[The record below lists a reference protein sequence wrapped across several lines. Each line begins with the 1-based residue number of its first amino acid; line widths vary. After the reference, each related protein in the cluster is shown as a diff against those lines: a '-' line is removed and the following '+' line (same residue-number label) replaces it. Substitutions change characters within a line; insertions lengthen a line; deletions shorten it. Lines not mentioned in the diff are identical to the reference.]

1 MSGEILALT
10 GLAASMGL
18 LHTLFGPDHYLPFIM
33 MATARKWSRP
43 KTMWI
48 TFLCGLGHVGSSVV
62 LGLIGAAIGLA
73 VTSVEAIEGSR
84 GDLAAWAI
92 IAFGFVYCLWGVR
105 QAVRNRPHRH
115 LHLHDDGQ
123 SHEHEHTHQADHAH
137 VHDACDHVQA
147 GPSGQHVR
155 ALGSITPW
163 ALFVVFVLGPCEP
176 LIPILMYPAFEHSVV
191 GMIAVALVFSICTI
205 GTMLSVVLAATYGL
219 NLLPLR
225 PLERYM
231 HVIAGGAI
239 CLSGLA
245 IVFLGL

>member
-1 MSGEILALT
+1 MSGEILTLI

-18 LHTLFGPDHYLPFIM
+18 LHTLFRPDHYLPFIM

-48 TFLCGLGHVGSSVV
+48 TFLCGVGHVGSSVV

-73 VTSVEAIEGSR
+73 VTSIEAIEGSR

-92 IAFGFVYCLWGVR
+92 ISFGFVYCLWGIR

-115 LHLHDDGQ
+115 LHLHDDGHP
-123 SHEHEHTHQADHAH
+123 HEHEHTHQADHAH
-137 VHDACDHVQA
+137 VHDERAQA
-147 GPSGQHVR
+147 GQSTARGLPLR
-155 ALGSITPW
+155 SITPW

-176 LIPILMYPAFEHSVV
+176 LIPILMYPALEHSVI
-191 GMIAVALVFSICTI
+191 GMVLVALVFSTLTI
-205 GTMLSVVLAATYGL
+205 GTMMAIVLAATYGL

-231 HVIAGGAI
+231 HAVAGAAI